1 MNIEAGTPSTVTNGK
16 SRPSAQWLAP
26 LTARV
31 STVLLLVLATLFGA
45 SIASAVAP
53 GDSVFVTDELR
64 VPLRSGGSTGYRI
77 INYLPAGTPMTIVS
91 IGSDDKFA
99 EIITQRGTEG
109 WVETKDL
116 VTQPIARDRLAAA
129 EAEARRVRGQ
139 FDKLRADLT
148 AARETGSEASQSNS
162 ALEQQ
167 VESLQEELAEITRIS
182 AGAIEAN
189 DARDKLTALNE
200 RLRAEIESLH
210 TEKVRLEDN
219 NQQRWMLIGAA
230 LVLGGLLVGLFAKSR
245 PRRSGWN

>member
-1 MNIEAGTPSTVTNGK
+1 MIEAGTPSTLSTDQSGL
-16 SRPSAQWLAP
+16 SARWPARILRCGVALLAF
-26 LTARV
+26 
-31 STVLLLVLATLFGA
+31 VLASLAATL
-45 SIASAVAP
+45 SANAAAP

-64 VPLRSGGSTGYRI
+64 VPLRSGGSTEYRI
-77 INYLPAGTPMTIVS
+77 INFLPAGTPMTVVS
-91 IGSDDKFA
+91 ISGDGNFA

-109 WVETKDL
+109 WVEAKNL
-116 VTQPIARDRLAAA
+116 VSQPIARDRLAAA

-139 FDKLRADLT
+139 FDKLRADLN
-148 AARETGSEASQSNS
+148 AAQARGNEASQSNS
-162 ALEQQ
+162 TLQQQ

-210 TEKVRLEDN
+210 TEKIRLEDN

-230 LVLGGLLVGLFAKSR
+230 LVLGGLLIGLFVKSR